1 MFELSTEDRRRVS
14 RQGSMPV
21 RLYSTVDAH
30 TLVRHAEGK
39 GTARDLA
46 DAIFTAYFLDEPHIA
61 DRDVLV
67 SIAERHDF
75 TEQEA
80 ITLLCNEDER
90 RLTRDEAE
98 RTVQAGVTG
107 VPLYVI
113 NERERVSGA
122 QRVSVFREAIERAL
136 ATVA

>member
-1 MFELSTEDRRRVS
+1 MALFTIIPER
-14 RQGSMPV
+14 
-21 RLYSTVDAH
+21 
-30 TLVRHAEGK
+30 
-39 GTARDLA
+39 TARTLRAHGDSQFPPIDVA
-46 DAIFTAYFLDEPHIA
+46 DAGT
-61 DRDVLV
+61 
-67 SIAERHDF
+67 
-75 TEQEA
+75 
-80 ITLLCNEDER
+80 EDER

-113 NERERVSGA
+113 NERELVSGA